1 MIEKRQIMT
10 SSEAAEYLG
19 IKRSY
24 LYKMTMRKV
33 IPYFKPGGKMVFF
46 AKEDLDRWL
55 TNSRISSQAEIDEE
69 AAHYIV
75 KH

>member
-1 MIEKRQIMT
+1 MIEKRQMLT

-33 IPYFKPGGKMVFF
+33 IPYFKPGGKMAFF

-55 TNSRISSQAEIDEE
+55 TSARISSQTEIDEE